1 MLNRKLESMVVGFCK
16 GTPSIKGHLK
26 YRSLSMEIE
35 RKRDTKGKTFKCGT
49 KCLKRDPCFIAFT
62 LFKEF
67 GTCVFKGLVRNI
79 NNITEKLG
87 GGLLQVDRSLLQTSN
102 GLV

>member
-1 MLNRKLESMVVGFCK
+1 MVVGFCK
-16 GTPSIKGHLK
+16 GTPSSIKGHLK
-26 YRSLSMEIE
+26 YRFLSMEIE
-35 RKRDTKGKTFKCGT
+35 RKRDTKGKTFECGT
-49 KCLKRDPCFIAFT
+49 KCLKRDPCFIVFT

-79 NNITEKLG
+79 NNITEQLG
-87 GGLLQVDRSLLQTSN
+87 GGLLQEDRRSLLQTNN